1 MTQKK
6 KPKDEFKKKAPKQK
20 KPHKPKEK
28 PYTGG
33 GYWPGNPNRPRPV
46 PPHIRREQW

>member
-6 KPKDEFKKKAPKQK
+6 KPSEEFKKKAPKSK
-20 KPHKPKEK
+20 KKTPKEK

-33 GYWPGNPNRPRPV
+33 SHYRGNPSKPAYV